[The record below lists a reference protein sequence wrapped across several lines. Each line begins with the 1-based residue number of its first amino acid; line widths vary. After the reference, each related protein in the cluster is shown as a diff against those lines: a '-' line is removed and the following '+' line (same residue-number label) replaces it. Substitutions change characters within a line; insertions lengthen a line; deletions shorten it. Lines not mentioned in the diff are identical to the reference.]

1 MSHNLKEN
9 NEDVSNLDEVLDDN
23 KDNDDK
29 ISKEDGSAATDLE
42 PPEDNE
48 KNGSGQELVQ
58 EESEPEHNDV
68 GGVDVQGDE
77 KERRLEEGKEE
88 ESATDS
94 SSTSTTTTTNT
105 STTTVAATAATTD
118 DSTKTPDDSSTPSL
132 VPPSPVSDSK
142 FYAIRTTGGQER
154 VVANVLQNK
163 IKSKNIGI
171 YSILLLENF
180 KGYII
185 VEAPD
190 ANVAF
195 QALAG
200 VRHIR
205 GQIRGELPFKDIE
218 GYLIK
223 KPVVTE
229 LAIDD
234 TVEVIGGP
242 FKAMKAKITRVDYD
256 KQEATVVLLDSPYQI
271 PVTVDANYL
280 KKASH

>member
-1 MSHNLKEN
+1 MSHNIKEN
-9 NEDVSNLDEVLDDN
+9 DQDVSNIDDIT
-23 KDNDDK
+23 DNNNDNIDK
-29 ISKEDGSAATDLE
+29 ITKTDE
-42 PPEDNE
+42 PSGTEPELFVDE
-48 KNGSGQELVQ
+48 QENSTEQDVSQ
-58 EESEPEHNDV
+58 EESRSE
-68 GGVDVQGDE
+68 GTE
-77 KERRLEEGKEE
+77 KTGEEIRKEQKSTTYTDTSG
-88 ESATDS
+88 SA
-94 SSTSTTTTTNT
+94 STSTTTTL
-105 STTTVAATAATTD
+105 SDTTTNGGAGTASTSGLVVA
-118 DSTKTPDDSSTPSL
+118 
-132 VPPSPVSDSK
+132 PSPGSDSK

-190 ANVAF
+190 ANIAF

-218 GYLIK
+218 GYLVK

-229 LAIDD
+229 LSVDD

-242 FKAMKAKITRVDYD
+242 FKAMKAKITRVDYE

-280 KKASH
+280 KKAAH